1 MSGPRI
7 TWDTETHLIGPGRMA
22 PPIVCGAFRSSGV
35 GVLYDRRENRERM
48 IQAFRDQSLI
58 VGHNVAYDFLC
69 LAAGEPD
76 LIPQIF
82 AHYDRDLV
90 SCTMIRQQLID
101 IAQGRFEGFLHTS
114 SGPVKITYSL
124 EALASRHLGINLDKG
139 GDTWRLR
146 YAELEGVPIDQYPE
160 AARAYPLLDVEITDQ
175 VWERQE
181 AFTPYLEDEKR
192 RARAYFALALTS
204 AWGIWANPAMVQE
217 WQSAIEQERERC
229 ATILRAAGVLRKNGK
244 KESRNMARI
253 REIMAGAWQ
262 ASGLPPEELA
272 RTPTGEIQTDGE
284 ACEKFERWDPTLAAV
299 ARFSKMNTKLT
310 KDLPYLLRG
319 VQHTRFGMAES
330 GRTTSKQSE
339 LADGTKMGA
348 NIQNLDR
355 LGWWVC

>member
-35 GVLYDRRENRERM
+35 SSLEDRQGNRRRM
-48 IQAFRDQSLI
+48 VQALADGSLI

-69 LAAGEPD
+69 LSAGNAD
-76 LIPQIF
+76 LIPAIF
-82 AHYDRDLV
+82 SHYDRGLV
-90 SCTMIRQQLID
+90 SDTMIRQQLID
-101 IAQGRFEGFLHTS
+101 IAQGRFEGFLNTS
-114 SGPVKITYSL
+114 AGTIKIGYSL
-124 EALASRHLGINLDKG
+124 ADLASRLLGVTMDKG

-146 YAELEGVPIDQYPE
+146 YAELEGVPIERYPE
-160 AARAYPLLDVEITDQ
+160 AARLYPLLDVEATDQ
-175 VWERQE
+175 IWEYQN
-181 AFTPYLEDEKR
+181 AFSPYLEDEPR
-192 RARAYFALALTS
+192 RVRAYFALGLTS
-204 AWGIWANPAMVQE
+204 AWGIWANPERVAE
-217 WQSAIEQERERC
+217 WREAIEQERERC

-244 KESRNMARI
+244 KESRHMARI
-253 REIMAGAWQ
+253 QELIAGAWR
-262 ASGLPPEELA
+262 ASGLPEEELS
-272 RTPTGEIQTDGE
+272 RTPTGAIQTDAE
-284 ACEKFERWDPTLAAV
+284 ACEKYEPWDPTLAAV
-299 ARFSKMNTKLT
+299 ARFGKMNTKLT